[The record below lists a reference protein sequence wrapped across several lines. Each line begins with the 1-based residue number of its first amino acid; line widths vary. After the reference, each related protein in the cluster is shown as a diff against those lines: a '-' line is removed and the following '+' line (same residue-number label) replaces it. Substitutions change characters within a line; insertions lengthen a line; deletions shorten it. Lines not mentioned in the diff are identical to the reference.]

1 MGVNEDEY
9 WVPEHV
15 REWLRSLGFSLP
27 LEDMESHIRAWDR
40 WMRALGDFYD
50 YRDTDGVGRLYEVH
64 RRSIHPAMRVC
75 REWGSL
81 LLNDRTQ
88 VACAEQTCTDWLAA
102 WMARTGFLASAQEC
116 VVRAFGLETGA
127 WALWVDASAGEVRVR
142 RYDARMVVPLTWDEE
157 GVTECAFVTRTFW
170 RGRAVDQVQLH
181 LRGGA
186 GGSFFSPSESLGK
199 GASASSSRLTDGGG
213 EGTYRIVT
221 ACFDRDGNRVEPEGV
236 CPVYDTGSVWPTFSI
251 VKPAVDNTRVDMSPY
266 GQSVFAD
273 AVDAIQAVDLCYD
286 AMMSEIDNGKMRVF
300 LSDVMF
306 DTERDGKGGRVSI
319 PFGKADCTV
328 FRKVMS
334 TEDTIHEF
342 APTLRTEAQARAFRV
357 ALQTLGVLCGFG
369 INYFDLENVGYVKTA
384 TEVSADN
391 SALMRNI
398 RRHERALEGA
408 IAGICR
414 ALMAAERRLGV
425 ELPDEG
431 LVRVTFD
438 DSIITDTTAEKRQ
451 DMDEVAAGLLEPWKY
466 RRKWYGAVGPWL
478 AAAGGGGAGWAASS
492 LVRAAGGAGRFPSRA
507 RNGAEAGG
515 LRTTLDGQRVV
526 VGCGHLGRRLR
537 ARRSS
542 RSSRDTGGKGRLRYT
557 VLSLQILAEPLPWEA
572 PSSPDPDRGDLIP
585 FRQPRYHAARYAEDR
600 GNLGGLEKVAV
611 ALERVGVHRLS
622 NFPRL
627 CSCRRK

>member
-1 MGVNEDEY
+1 MGVFGRGGRCAVQGLDDEY

-27 LEDMESHIRAWDR
+27 LEDMEPHIRAWDR

-88 VACAEQTCTDWLAA
+88 VACDDQACTDWLAA

-116 VVRAFGLETGA
+116 VVRAFGLGTGA
-127 WALWVDASAGEVRVR
+127 WALWVDAGAGEVRVR

-157 GVTECAFVTRTFW
+157 GVTECAFVTRAFW
-170 RGRAVDQVQLH
+170 RGRAIDQVQLH
-181 LRGGA
+181 LRRGA
-186 GGSFFSPSESLGK
+186 GGTSFSPSEKLGRL
-199 GASASSSRLTDGGG
+199 SAAARSSRPGSSPLENAGT

-236 CPVYDTGSVWPTFSI
+236 CPVYDTGSPWPTFAL

-334 TEDTIHEF
+334 TGDTIQEF
-342 APTLRTEAQARAFRV
+342 APALRTDAQVRAFRC
-357 ALQTLGVLCGFG
+357 ALQMLGDLTGFG
-369 INYFDLENVGYVKTA
+369 LGYFDFDGAGYVKTA

-398 RRHERALEGA
+398 CRHEHALEGA

-414 ALMAAERRLGV
+414 AVMAASRSLGV

-431 LVRVTFD
+431 EVRVTFD
-438 DSIITDTTAEKRQ
+438 DSIITDTSAEKRQ
-451 DMDEVAAGLLEPWKY
+451 DMAEVASGLMNAWEY
-466 RRKWYGAVGPWL
+466 RAKWYGEDEKTAK
-478 AAAGGGGAGWAASS
+478 A
-492 LVRAAGGAGRFPSRA
+492 RA
-507 RNGAEAGG
+507 RGLARGKASNGE
-515 LRTTLDGQRVV
+515 
-526 VGCGHLGRRLR
+526 
-537 ARRSS
+537 
-542 RSSRDTGGKGRLRYT
+542 DT
-557 VLSLQILAEPLPWEA
+557 
-572 PSSPDPDRGDLIP
+572 
-585 FRQPRYHAARYAEDR
+585 
-600 GNLGGLEKVAV
+600 
-611 ALERVGVHRLS
+611 
-622 NFPRL
+622 
-627 CSCRRK
+627 

>member
-1 MGVNEDEY
+1 MEGLDRDY

-15 REWLRSLGFSLP
+15 RAWLRGLGFSLP
-27 LEDMESHIRAWDR
+27 LEDMEPHIRAWDG
-40 WMRALGDFYD
+40 WMRALGDFYN
-50 YRDTDGVGRLYEVH
+50 YKDTDGVGRVYEVH

-81 LLNDRTQ
+81 LLNDKTQ
-88 VACAEQTCTDWLAA
+88 VACDDQACTDWLDG
-102 WMARTGFLASAQEC
+102 WMRRTGFLAAAQEC
-116 VVRAFGLETGA
+116 VVRAFGLGTGA
-127 WALWVDASAGEVRVR
+127 WTLWVDAGSREVRVR

-157 GVTECAFVTRTFW
+157 GVTECAFVTRAFW

-181 LRGGA
+181 LRGA
-186 GGSFFSPSESLGK
+186 GSGIFSPGEYAARGSLAAGPSRPGSSPLES
-199 GASASSSRLTDGGG
+199 GGT

-236 CPVYDTGSVWPTFSI
+236 CPVYETGSPWPTFAL
-251 VKPAVDNTRVDMSPY
+251 VKPAIDNTRVDMSPY

-306 DTERDGKGGRVSI
+306 DVERDGKGGRVSI

-342 APTLRTEAQARAFRV
+342 APALRTEDQARAFRV
-357 ALQTLGVLCGFG
+357 ALQTLGDLCGFG
-369 INYFDLENVGYVKTA
+369 INYFDPENVGYVKTA

-398 RRHERALEGA
+398 RRHEHALEGA

-414 ALMAAERRLGV
+414 ALLAVGRGLGV

-431 LVRVTFD
+431 GVRVTFD

-451 DMDEVAAGLLEPWKY
+451 DMDEVAAGLMQPWEY
-466 RRKWYGAVGPWL
+466 RAKWYGEDEATARRESAASGS
-478 AAAGGGGAGWAASS
+478 AAGSDGSEPGDAARGGVPGRGRRREERTTAA
-492 LVRAAGGAGRFPSRA
+492 RA
-507 RNGAEAGG
+507 R
-515 LRTTLDGQRVV
+515 
-526 VGCGHLGRRLR
+526 
-537 ARRSS
+537 
-542 RSSRDTGGKGRLRYT
+542 
-557 VLSLQILAEPLPWEA
+557 
-572 PSSPDPDRGDLIP
+572 
-585 FRQPRYHAARYAEDR
+585 
-600 GNLGGLEKVAV
+600 
-611 ALERVGVHRLS
+611 
-622 NFPRL
+622 
-627 CSCRRK
+627 

>member
-15 REWLRSLGFSLP
+15 RAWLRGLGFSLP
-27 LEDMESHIRAWDR
+27 LEDMEPHIRAWNR
-40 WMRALGDFYD
+40 WMRAL
-50 YRDTDGVGRLYEVH
+50 
-64 RRSIHPAMRVC
+64 
-75 REWGSL
+75 
-81 LLNDRTQ
+81 
-88 VACAEQTCTDWLAA
+88 
-102 WMARTGFLASAQEC
+102 
-116 VVRAFGLETGA
+116 
-127 WALWVDASAGEVRVR
+127 WVDAGADEVRVR

-157 GVTECAFVTRTFW
+157 GVTECAFVTRAFW

-181 LRGGA
+181 LKGA
-186 GGSFFSPSESLGK
+186 ADAFFSPSESSG
-199 GASASSSRLTDGGG
+199 GAAATGPSRLTDDES

-236 CPVYDTGSVWPTFSI
+236 CPVYDTGSVWPTFAL

-319 PFGKADCTV
+319 PFGRQDCTV

-357 ALQTLGVLCGFG
+357 ALQTLGDLCGFG

-398 RRHERALEGA
+398 RRHERALGGA

-414 ALMAAERRLGV
+414 ALLAAERRLGV

-438 DSIITDTTAEKRQ
+438 DGIITDTTAEKRQ
-451 DMDEVAAGLLEPWKY
+451 DMDEVAAGLLEPWEY
-466 RRKWYGAVGPWL
+466 RAKWRGED
-478 AAAGGGGAGWAASS
+478 
-492 LVRAAGGAGRFPSRA
+492 
-507 RNGAEAGG
+507 EA
-515 LRTTLDGQRVV
+515 T
-526 VGCGHLGRRLR
+526 
-537 ARRSS
+537 ARR
-542 RSSRDTGGKGRLRYT
+542 G
-557 VLSLQILAEPLPWEA
+557 
-572 PSSPDPDRGDLIP
+572 
-585 FRQPRYHAARYAEDR
+585 
-600 GNLGGLEKVAV
+600 
-611 ALERVGVHRLS
+611 AL
-622 NFPRL
+622 
-627 CSCRRK
+627 